1 MAMDIKELNIGVS
14 DYNSTEGFANI
25 GLDISHSPPTKLNH
39 DVTNKI
45 PIDDSSIEFIY
56 TSHLVEHLKIED
68 FYFFIKDCYRLLK
81 EGGILRI
88 VTPDLKEWVKSY
100 LNNDQELFKLHQQIM
115 IENKGRPWSLIDHEY
130 VQLPADYFMTICH
143 NWNHKWL
150 FDYESISYHLKKCG
164 FKNIINTGYRN
175 SGYKDIER
183 VEFNPEFYKPSLY
196 IEVKK

>member
-1 MAMDIKELNIGVS
+1 
-14 DYNSTEGFANI
+14 
-25 GLDISHSPPTKLNH
+25 
-39 DVTNKI
+39 
-45 PIDDSSIEFIY
+45 
-56 TSHLVEHLKIED
+56 
-68 FYFFIKDCYRLLK
+68 
-81 EGGILRI
+81 
-88 VTPDLKEWVKSY
+88 
-100 LNNDQELFKLHQQIM
+100 
-115 IENKGRPWSLIDHEY
+115 
-130 VQLPADYFMTICH
+130 MTICH